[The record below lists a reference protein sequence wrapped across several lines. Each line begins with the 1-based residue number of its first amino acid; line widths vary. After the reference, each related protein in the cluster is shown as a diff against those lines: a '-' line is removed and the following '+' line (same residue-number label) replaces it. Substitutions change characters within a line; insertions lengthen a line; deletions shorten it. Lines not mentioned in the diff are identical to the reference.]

1 MNGVGAWQ
9 SWQRLKQRS
18 SQRGGVGEGGNV
30 MAGGAQGLREPLSCQ
45 QCHCLS
51 VQQCTM
57 WALLLA
63 LQSGPA

>member
-1 MNGVGAWQ
+1 MDGIGGWQ
-9 SWQRLKQRS
+9 SWQGLNQRS
-18 SQRGGVGEGGNV
+18 SQRGGVGEGGKV
-30 MAGGAQGLREPLSCQ
+30 MAGGAQGLREPLPCQ

-57 WALLLA
+57 WALLPA